1 MGRSLLRMAIIKK
14 KPQITNVAKD
24 MEKQEPSYT
33 LGKNVN
39 WCGHC
44 RNSTEISQKNKNGT
58 TI

>member
-44 RNSTEISQKNKNGT
+44 
-58 TI
+58 